1 QNKTHILLATD
12 PDFFSLPWNA
22 LLTKEPSKDHKFR
35 NRDAA
40 WLPKSYSLSLLPSVR
55 SLSQLRTNL
64 PPSQAKKNFFGVGA
78 PDLEGAPD
86 RSKQIALAPLF
97 VTRGIA
103 NRTAIADLPA
113 LPETADELRTVAKIL
128 KTSDSH
134 ILLGRAA
141 TERELR
147 KQALN

>member
-1 QNKTHILLATD
+1 M
-12 PDFFSLPWNA
+12 PWNA
-22 LLTKEPSKDHKFR
+22 LLTKAPSKDHKFR

-55 SLSQLRTNL
+55 SLFHLRANL
-64 PPSQAKKNFFGVGA
+64 APSQAKENFLGIGA
-78 PDLEGAPD
+78 PDLKGAPD
-86 RSKQIALAPLF
+86 YNKQIALAPLF

-128 KTSDSH
+128 ETSDSH

-147 KQALN
+147 KHALNEYRVI